1 MHADIFRYLQAR
13 LTSNIKSE
21 RGAALVE
28 YALLLALIAVVC
40 IVAVGVIGTEANEEF
55 DMIADSI
62 SK

>member
-1 MHADIFRYLQAR
+1 MDILRYLQAR
-13 LTSNIKSE
+13 LNVNSE

-40 IVAVGVIGTEANEEF
+40 IVAVGVIGTEANKEF
-55 DMIADSI
+55 QQIGDSI